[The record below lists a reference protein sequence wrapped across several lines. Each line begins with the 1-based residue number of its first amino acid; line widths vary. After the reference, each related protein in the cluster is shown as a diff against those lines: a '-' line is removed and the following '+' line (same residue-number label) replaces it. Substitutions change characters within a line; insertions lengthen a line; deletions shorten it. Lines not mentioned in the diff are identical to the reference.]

1 VTGPA
6 GTADVVRPAT
16 VCAAL
21 LAALDASDGRRRK
34 RKRDQT
40 PDRIGL
46 AIKRE
51 LLEDA
56 VRDDPAPD
64 AFEAWLL
71 ERCLDPGP
79 GRSVGSVR
87 AMARDLL
94 LEWQLARSAE
104 SFRDWL
110 ARGAPSDDATP

>member
-1 VTGPA
+1 M
-6 GTADVVRPAT
+6 RPAA
-16 VCAAL
+16 VCAGL
-21 LAALDASDGRRRK
+21 LGALDASEGRRRT

-46 AIKRE
+46 EIKRE
-51 LLEDA
+51 LLERA

-64 AFEAWLL
+64 AFEGWLL
-71 ERCLDPGP
+71 ERCMDPGP

-94 LEWQLARSAE
+94 LEWELARRAG
-104 SFRDWL
+104 SFREWL
-110 ARGAPSDDATP
+110 ARGAPSDDATA